1 MSREAE
7 NTKTR
12 RRRTDNALQI
22 IDSQFRK
29 NIKIVENGRKRRVT
43 VIEAIVM
50 QLVAKEARG
59 DKRAASVRLRYQNL
73 ERTPP
78 PNPKVV
84 VTHERGSPVPLPKRT
99 SVYARDDDD

>member
-1 MSREAE
+1 MSREIE
-7 NTKTR
+7 KETKR

-22 IDSQFRK
+22 IDDQFRK
-29 NIKIVENGRKRRVT
+29 TIKIIENGRKRRVT
-43 VIEAIVM
+43 VIEAIVL
-50 QLVAKEARG
+50 QLVAKESRG

-73 ERTPP
+73 EKTPP

-84 VTHERGSPVPLPKRT
+84 VTRERGSPVPLPKRT